1 MATPT
6 AIRRHIREI
15 APDTDYETLSGM
27 GDLLDHGVHEV
38 RLLSRGELVTGRVM
52 RISGEEVMIDVGLKS
67 EGVVVGR
74 ELFDPHY
81 MDDRLD
87 LSIGDEIDVF
97 VLQPE
102 GDAAAMLSIRRPSRK
117 NSGGRPRKST
127 RKAPWLK
134 PR

>member
-1 MATPT
+1 
-6 AIRRHIREI
+6 
-15 APDTDYETLSGM
+15 
-27 GDLLDHGVHEV
+27 
-38 RLLSRGELVTGRVM
+38 
-52 RISGEEVMIDVGLKS
+52 MIDVGLKS

-102 GDAAAMLSIRRPSRK
+102 GDAAAMLSIRRAFQEKLWRQTEK
-117 NSGGRPRKST
+117 IYEEGTVVEPRWTEFNKGEC
-127 RKAPWLK
+127 W
-134 PR
+134 